1 MAETL
6 SCFDEVVR
14 IWIMQLAVYFRL
26 WEVYKGTGPS
36 RQTAGNTPVT
46 QQGGIITCR
55 GKEEPTQWGSRGW
68 LCWGRAERESLQDLG
83 FRQWLWG
90 RFVEARFALA
100 WMLSEARVIL

>member
-14 IWIMQLAVYFRL
+14 IWIMQLAVYFQL

-36 RQTAGNTPVT
+36 HQTAGNTPVT

-68 LCWGRAERESLQDLG
+68 LCWGALRGSHYRIWAFVSGYGEGLWKRGSPWLG
-83 FRQWLWG
+83 CSQKHR
-90 RFVEARFALA
+90 
-100 WMLSEARVIL
+100 